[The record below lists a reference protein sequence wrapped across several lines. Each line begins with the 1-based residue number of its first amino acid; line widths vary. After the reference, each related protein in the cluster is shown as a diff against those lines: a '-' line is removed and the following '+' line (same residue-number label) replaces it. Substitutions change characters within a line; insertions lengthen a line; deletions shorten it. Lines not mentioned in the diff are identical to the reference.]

1 MFNKEMFSKFL
12 DFLIDN
18 EEKLNKQGIA
28 IDSWFLEFLFE
39 FKGKA
44 GRIAFTYDLINE
56 LESFTTCVITPEQVI
71 IGKAENAIDLSYPF
85 DEFPQLQKIIEPT
98 LNDFV
103 EAESYEDRTGE
114 ALPLLFDL
122 YMLQQRIEPLKEFDW
137 DIYHHDFSPF
147 GNLVYTSDINDLGNL
162 ISEAE
167 EFVEDYLSGEGEYF
181 TDAPYESLSGYH
193 GNWNFNDL
201 IDLAEILGDTEL
213 SYMVSELNKVMQLFH
228 KVSAYYYD
236 LNRISYELYQD
247 RLSSQRYK
255 KECENEA
262 S

>member
-44 GRIAFTYDLINE
+44 GRIAFTYNLINE
-56 LESFTTCVITPEQVI
+56 LESFKTCVITSEQVI
-71 IGKAENAIDLSYPF
+71 IGKTENAIDLSYPF
-85 DEFPQLQKIIEPT
+85 DEFPQLKKIIEPA

-103 EAESYEDRTGE
+103 EAESYEDRSGE
-114 ALPLLFDL
+114 AVPLLFDL

-167 EFVEDYLSGEGEYF
+167 EFVENYLSGEGEYF
-181 TDAPYESLSGYH
+181 TDAPYEALCGDYD
-193 GNWNFNDL
+193 NWNFDDL
-201 IDLAEILGDTEL
+201 RDLAEMLGDDEL
-213 SYMVSELNKVMQLFH
+213 LYRVNELNNMVQLFH
-228 KVSAYYYD
+228 KIHASYYD
-236 LNRISYELYQD
+236 FNRMSYELYQD
-247 RLSSQRYK
+247 RLSSQRHK